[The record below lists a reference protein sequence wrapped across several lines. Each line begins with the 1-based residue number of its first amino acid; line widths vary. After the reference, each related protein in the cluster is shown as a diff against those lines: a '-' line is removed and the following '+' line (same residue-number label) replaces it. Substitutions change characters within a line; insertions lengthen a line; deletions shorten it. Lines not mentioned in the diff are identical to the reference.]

1 MAWTDLDPAEQTHEW
16 ATALGA
22 ALNARL
28 PGTALQVAMRRAAS
42 DGLQEIL
49 TLSHTDERTPQLE
62 IIVESS
68 LGILR
73 VGGAEV
79 LYEFDGTPA
88 EIASRLSSAE
98 ERGEAGTKPVLDEVA
113 LVHHTLASLRSGY
126 SYLRLPLYERLTI
139 PAYRGTAA
147 LNWGTYDLGWPP
159 VVYRRFRPV

>member
-1 MAWTDLDPAEQTHEW
+1 MAWTDLDPAGQTHEW
-16 ATALGA
+16 VTALGA

-28 PGTALQVAMRRAAS
+28 PGAFRVTSQPVAS

-49 TLSHTDERTPQLE
+49 TLSRTEGRACRAE

-68 LGILR
+68 LGIMR

-88 EIASRLSSAE
+88 ELESRLLSVEEHSDAE
-98 ERGEAGTKPVLDEVA
+98 AEPVLDEVA
-113 LVHHTLASLRSGY
+113 LVHHTLASLQAGY

-139 PAYRGTAA
+139 PAYRGSAA

-159 VVYRRFRPV
+159 VVYRRFKPA